1 MDLEP
6 IALMIVMVY
15 IGGVLAIGWWSLRR
29 VESLRDYLVAGQG
42 MGKWLVSVGVVA
54 AIVSGAGVLGN
65 AGAGYGTG
73 YALYV
78 MTMGLSYLG
87 LTVAYFWLAKPMTVL
102 AKRHQVYTLPDV
114 LALRYNN
121 SNAVRSLSAF
131 AVMLGCFIYIVVQY
145 VAMAWVG
152 TTFFGLSTPLALVV
166 SGLLIAVYTM
176 GSGIMGGMW
185 ASLFQTAILVVF
197 VVGIATYGIQRVG
210 GLTELHEGLRQV
222 DPQMLEPW
230 HDSGAFVWQNVLVY
244 AIFVGL
250 LAYAGVPHVSTKFL
264 TIKNLDVLRWIPLI
278 SCLLY
283 LLSIPTIWAGMAHR
297 VLASRG
303 ELPEAA
309 APDTSLMTMVMESFG
324 PVMVGLMIAAILAA
338 VMSGAEALVILSAAA
353 VVRDIGKN
361 SLGLRMSE
369 RQEMRAT
376 RIVGAV
382 LLVGGG
388 LVALNPPDF
397 VLALMAVA
405 WGALAAMLGPV
416 LYVGLR
422 WRRATSQGAVA
433 ALVAGISI
441 GGVIGLLNK
450 TLWAEDPLLAP
461 WNVAAIGVI
470 ASFTAIVVVSLL
482 TKPQS
487 SQAFSHFDS
496 EAPPVPRAETP
507 RRSAEKLAPGAAPVH
522 RKALGEA

>member
-1 MDLEP
+1 MGLEP
-6 IALMIVMVY
+6 VALIIVLFY

-29 VESLRDYLVAGQG
+29 VESMRDYLVAGQG

-87 LTVAYFWLAKPMTVL
+87 LTLAYFWLAKPMTVL
-102 AKRHQVYTLPDV
+102 AARHEVYTIPDV
-114 LALRYNN
+114 LALRYND
-121 SNAVRSLSAF
+121 SKVVRSLSAF

-145 VAMAWVG
+145 VAMVWVG
-152 TTFFGLSTPLALVV
+152 TTFFGFSTPLALVI

-185 ASLFQTAILVVF
+185 ASLFQTVILVVF
-197 VVGIATYGIQRVG
+197 VVGISTYGINRVG
-210 GLTELHEGLRQV
+210 GLTELHEGLRRI

-230 HDSGAFVWQNVLVY
+230 HSSGPYVWQNVLVY

-264 TIKNLDVLRWIPLI
+264 TVKNLSVLKWIPLI

-283 LLSIPTIWAGMAHR
+283 LLSIPTIWAGMSHR

-303 ELPEAA
+303 VLPEAA
-309 APDTSLMTMVMESFG
+309 VPDASLPTMVMESFG
-324 PVMVGLMIAAILAA
+324 PVMVGLMIAAVLAA

-361 SLGLRMSE
+361 SLGIEMSE

-376 RIVGAV
+376 RICGAV
-382 LLVGGG
+382 LLIGAG
-388 LVALNPPDF
+388 LIALNPPEF

-433 ALVAGISI
+433 ALIAGIVI
-441 GGVIGLLNK
+441 GGIIGLLNK
-450 TLWAEDPLLAP
+450 TLFREDPLFAP

-470 ASFTAIVVVSLL
+470 AAFAAIIVVSLL
-482 TKPQS
+482 SKPQPS
-487 SQAFSHFDS
+487 RAFSHFEVDAS
-496 EAPPVPRAETP
+496 VHLSRDEPSTPVDRLPPGVTVPRE
-507 RRSAEKLAPGAAPVH
+507 
-522 RKALGEA
+522 ALGEG